1 VSVAAISS
9 EVAMLTLTD
18 SAVTAVKKAL
28 IRAGKEDAGFRL
40 MIQEGG
46 CTGFRYLI
54 GLDASPREHDIVMET
69 GGVRVFI
76 DPRSAPM
83 LAGVSVDFVEEAGR
97 AGFSFQN
104 PNTAK
109 KCNCGKSFC

>member
-1 VSVAAISS
+1 
-9 EVAMLTLTD
+9 MLTLTD
-18 SAVTAVKKAL
+18 NAVTAVKKAL
-28 IRAGKEDAGFRL
+28 VKAGKEDAGFRL
-40 MIQEGG
+40 MVHQGG
-46 CTGFRYLI
+46 CAGIKYLI
-54 GLDASPREHDIVMET
+54 GLDAAPREDDIVMEA

-104 PNTAK
+104 PNTAGG
-109 KCNCGKSFC
+109 CNCGKSFC